1 MKQINALQ
9 IPQNTQPNNI
19 QDPINEG
26 NEDEFLQDEWNKDW
40 DEEIEAA
47 NFQNNPPNTIPT

>member
-40 DEEIEAA
+40 NEEIEVA